1 MAFADYDKI
10 LLFGDSIT
18 EQSYEQTRGFGFG
31 AALADAYKRRLEVVN
46 RGFSGYNTL
55 HALDVLPK
63 IIPLPSPSSRIKLTV
78 VFLGAND
85 AVLPGLPQ
93 HVPLDQYSRNLY
105 RILDHSSLKAHNP
118 EFILVGPAPICE
130 YDTQEHDSSN
140 KINYVQ
146 RLAAVTKQYSDA
158 ALVVGRE
165 LGLPTVDLWNAFINH
180 AGGYE
185 VNKHLP
191 GSKEIP
197 KNQKLSDLF
206 RDGLHFSPQGYKI
219 LYECLMDVIKT
230 DLPQLHP
237 TELDYVFPFWHVAP
251 KAAPE

>member
-1 MAFADYDKI
+1 M
-10 LLFGDSIT
+10 
-18 EQSYEQTRGFGFG
+18 
-31 AALADAYKRRLEVVN
+31 
-46 RGFSGYNTL
+46 
-55 HALDVLPK
+55 
-63 IIPLPSPSSRIKLTV
+63 
-78 VFLGAND
+78 GAND

-93 HVPLDQYSRNLY
+93 HVPLNQYSKNLY
-105 RILDHSSLKAHNP
+105 RILNHSSLKAHDTK
-118 EFILVGPAPICE
+118 FILVGPAPICE
-130 YDTQEHDSSN
+130 YDTQEHDASN

-206 RDGLHFSPQGYKI
+206 RDGGSTSMKASIQGKEVLININTYRPSLFPSRVIFEIIFHPYDYRYKVQRI
-219 LYECLMDVIKT
+219 WIHANLYSLKV
-230 DLPQLHP
+230 QNF
-237 TELDYVFPFWHVAP
+237 V
-251 KAAPE
+251 

>member
-63 IIPLPSPSSRIKLTV
+63 IIPPPSASSRIKLTV
-78 VFLGAND
+78 IFLGAND
-85 AVLPGLPQ
+85 AVLAGLPQ
-93 HVPLDQYSRNLY
+93 HVPLDQYSKNLY
-105 RILDHSSLKAHNP
+105 RILNHSSLKAHDTK
-118 EFILVGPAPICE
+118 FILVGPAPICE
-130 YDTQEHDSSN
+130 YDTQEHDASN
-140 KINYVQ
+140 KIYHVQ

-165 LGLPTVDLWNAFINH
+165 LGLPTVDLWNAFVNH

-185 VNKHLP
+185 VNEHLP
-191 GSKEIP
+191 GSKKIP

-219 LYECLMDVIKT
+219 LYECLTDTIKT

>member
-1 MAFADYDKI
+1 
-10 LLFGDSIT
+10 
-18 EQSYEQTRGFGFG
+18 
-31 AALADAYKRRLEVVN
+31 
-46 RGFSGYNTL
+46 
-55 HALDVLPK
+55 
-63 IIPLPSPSSRIKLTV
+63 
-78 VFLGAND
+78 LGAND

-93 HVPLDQYSRNLY
+93 HVPLNQYSKNLY
-105 RILDHSSLKAHNP
+105 RILNHSSLKAHDTK
-118 EFILVGPAPICE
+118 FILVGPAPICE
-130 YDTQEHDSSN
+130 YDTQEHDASN

-206 RDGLHFSPQGYKI
+206 RDGGSTSMKASIQGKEVLININTYRPSLFPSRVIFEIIFHPYDYRYKVQRI
-219 LYECLMDVIKT
+219 WIHANLYSLKV
-230 DLPQLHP
+230 QNF
-237 TELDYVFPFWHVAP
+237 V
-251 KAAPE
+251 